1 VLFEVRG
8 HSDDFGQKKNGQLT
22 AIVEAGVAGL
32 AERLADG
39 SVDLLDGD
47 RFFDLPDYGWD
58 E

>member
-1 VLFEVRG
+1 MLFEVRG
-8 HSDDFGQKKNGQLT
+8 QSDDFGQKKKGQLT

-39 SVDLLDGD
+39 SVDALDGD

-58 E
+58 D